1 ADAGEDYLRHTG
13 PGRIEEHRR
22 ATQHAGRLQPTD
34 APPADRRRSADPLGK
49 LLGRQ
54 AGVSLERLDD
64 PDIDR
69 IVEFRAGHRAPPWD
83 SWNRT
88 VRSSIPGCL
97 NQVFQIVG
105 GHGKSGTDFSP
116 QSRILS
122 AGVSR
127 STTHGC
133 QA

>member
-1 ADAGEDYLRHTG
+1 ALEDLLARAHRLLERARDRGLVGRHADAGEDYLRHTG

-64 PDIDR
+64 PDVER
-69 IVEFRAGHRAPPWD
+69 IVELRARHRAPPW
-83 SWNRT
+83 
-88 VRSSIPGCL
+88 RS
-97 NQVFQIVG
+97 
-105 GHGKSGTDFSP
+105 
-116 QSRILS
+116 
-122 AGVSR
+122 
-127 STTHGC
+127 
-133 QA
+133 